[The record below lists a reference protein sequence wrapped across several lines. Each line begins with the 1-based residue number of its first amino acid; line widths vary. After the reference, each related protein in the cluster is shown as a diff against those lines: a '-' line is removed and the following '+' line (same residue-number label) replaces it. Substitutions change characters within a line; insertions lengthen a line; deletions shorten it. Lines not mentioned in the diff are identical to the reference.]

1 MLTTAAASYTPL
13 RMPSQAAVWGVIYD
27 ASGARIGPN
36 AQVVLHWPDGAN
48 NTVITNPIGEFRIG
62 GLAPGSYSMEVRQPG
77 FRLLRS
83 SAFRLEAGTELKL
96 HGSLE
101 IGRIRETINVIGN

>member
-1 MLTTAAASYTPL
+1 MGFDLRRLTCDQSFP
-13 RMPSQAAVWGVIYD
+13 PPQVIVT
-27 ASGARIGPN
+27 N
-36 AQVVLHWPDGAN
+36 QV
-48 NTVITNPIGEFRIG
+48 GEFRIG
-62 GLAPGSYSMEVRQPG
+62 GLAPGSYSMEVRRRG

-96 HGSLE
+96 RGSLE